1 LDKEGGL
8 MKKVFIFDTTLR
20 DGEQTPRVTLEPQE
34 KLRIAKQLEEMGVDI
49 IEAGFPIASPGD
61 VEAVTLISKEIK
73 NSVVCGLARSVKKDI
88 DTAWSALKYAKRP
101 RIHVFIATSDIHM
114 RYKLKKTKEE
124 VLEQAIEAVRYAKS
138 LCEDIEFSAEDATR
152 SELEFLKEIFL
163 RVIEAG
169 ATTINVPDT
178 VGYCIPNEFGSLIA
192 QVRSYIPE
200 SVILSVHCHND
211 LGLATANTLAG
222 IINGANQVEV
232 AMNGLGE
239 RAGNAALEEV
249 VMALKTRKDVFN
261 AYTDVKT
268 EFITNISR
276 LVSGFTGIPVQPNKA
291 IVGINAFAHEAGIH
305 QDGVLKE
312 RSTYEIMNPKD
323 VGLESSEIVLG
334 KHSGRHALNERLKQ
348 LGYSLKEEELNVV
361 FERFKKLA
369 DTKREILDKDLIA
382 LLEDKRIEVSVYRIV
397 GMSVITK
404 INNTSIASVEI
415 EKEGK
420 ILRGEA
426 EGEGP
431 IEALF
436 KAVEKAID
444 IHFELV
450 DFSLKSVTA
459 GKDAL
464 GEALVKLRTNGEVYS
479 GRGTSKNILEA
490 SLIAYIN
497 AVNRALV

>member
-1 LDKEGGL
+1 
-8 MKKVFIFDTTLR
+8 MKKIFIFDTTLR
-20 DGEQTPRVTLEPQE
+20 DGEQAPRVTLEPQE

-61 VEAVTLISKEIK
+61 VEAVTLISKEVK
-73 NSVVCGLARSVKKDI
+73 NSIVCGLARSVKKDI

-114 RYKLKKTKEE
+114 KYKLKKTKEE
-124 VLEQAIEAVRYAKS
+124 VLEQAIEAVKYAKS
-138 LCEDIEFSAEDATR
+138 FCEDIEFSAEDATR
-152 SELEFLKEIFL
+152 SDTELLKEIFL
-163 RVIEAG
+163 RVIETG
-169 ATTINVPDT
+169 ATVINAPDT
-178 VGYCIPNEFGSLIA
+178 VGYCVPNEFGNLIA
-192 QVRSYIPE
+192 QIRSYIPDN
-200 SVILSVHCHND
+200 VVLSVHCHND

-222 IINGANQVEV
+222 VINGANQVEV

-249 VMALKTRKDVFN
+249 VMALKTRKDVFEV
-261 AYTDVKT
+261 YTDVKT

-312 RSTYEIMNPKD
+312 RTTYEIMNPKD
-323 VGLESSEIVLG
+323 IGLESSEIVLG

-348 LGYSLKEEELNVV
+348 LGYTLSEEELNVV
-361 FERFKKLA
+361 FERFKRLA
-369 DTKREILDKDLIA
+369 DTKREILDRDLIA
-382 LLEDKRIEVSVYRIV
+382 LLGDKKIEISVYRIV
-397 GMSVITK
+397 GMNVTTR

-420 ILRGEA
+420 ILYGEA

-436 KAVEKAID
+436 KAVERAID

-464 GEALVKLRTNGEVYS
+464 GEALIKLRTNGEIYS